1 MWGEN
6 EQERILLLGATL
18 FCSDFHQSS
27 FFFAYSL
34 LNHLFLRFVWQ
45 YRRKALTLPTS
56 YPHHGRMLCKRVEKT
71 VYDL

>member
-1 MWGEN
+1 MSRKGS
-6 EQERILLLGATL
+6 
-18 FCSDFHQSS
+18 FCLAQRCFYSVFHQSS
-27 FFFAYSL
+27 FFLAYSL